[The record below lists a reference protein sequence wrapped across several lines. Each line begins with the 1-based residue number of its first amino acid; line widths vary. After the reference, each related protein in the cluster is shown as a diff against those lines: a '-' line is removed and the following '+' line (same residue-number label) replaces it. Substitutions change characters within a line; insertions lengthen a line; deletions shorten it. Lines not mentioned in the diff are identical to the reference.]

1 MMVDTVEE
9 LALLGLIQ
17 LADSAIPVGAAAHS
31 FGLETL
37 VEDGVL
43 MPENLESFLREYL
56 EETGLMESVFVK
68 LAWRRIGLRELNDEL
83 SARKPARESRNASLA
98 LGRRLADLVNRWTGS
113 SAVEP
118 GLHYSIAFGAA
129 CGVIGVAQDAS
140 VLAYLQQSVTSM
152 ISSCQRLMP
161 LGQTAASAMIW
172 DLRGAI
178 ANAARIALTLDKEVP
193 CFSPLPEL
201 SSMRHGMLETRLFI
215 S

>member
-56 EETGLMESVFVK
+56 EETGLMESVFVR

-83 SARKPARESRNASLA
+83 SARKPAREVAQR
-98 LGRRLADLVNRWTGS
+98 
-113 SAVEP
+113 EP
-118 GLHYSIAFGAA
+118 GAGAA
-129 CGVIGVAQDAS
+129 VG
-140 VLAYLQQSVTSM
+140 
-152 ISSCQRLMP
+152 
-161 LGQTAASAMIW
+161 
-172 DLRGAI
+172 
-178 ANAARIALTLDKEVP
+178 
-193 CFSPLPEL
+193 
-201 SSMRHGMLETRLFI
+201 
-215 S
+215 